1 MLSWRLFS
9 IWAPL
14 QCLAS
19 LRVDSKKDPV
29 TKVVTLLQDMAK
41 QLEVDAKKDEDIYDK
56 MVCWCTETQKA
67 KQKAIDEGGARIES
81 LSAEIEQGV
90 ALSAR
95 LQPEIES
102 LKKEEEK
109 NKQALEQASAIRK
122 KQSGEFE
129 AESGDLKDS
138 IAAVRKAV
146 NLLNKKDAPRATS
159 FLQVASK
166 ASQVKSALRQML
178 SKSRRWADPQ
188 QIEQAGLLGLRDMK
202 EADLLQ
208 LLKPGQSA
216 GEIFG
221 MLSQM
226 LETFEQN
233 LKEISDEE
241 QGNKEAFQKL
251 QTAKSEEIET
261 SAGQIRVKEKEKA
274 TVDEKLA
281 HDKKDKTESEKALKE
296 DQDFLQSV
304 KQKCANNDA
313 EWDARQKSRREEVK
327 AIGQATQVLTDGRDK
342 LEKKGLSFLQQDQHS
357 HPLSAE
363 SSSALSNFL
372 RVTHRFNDPHLSA
385 LALRARV
392 DSLAEVFKAI
402 DDMISELKKK
412 KGSEMKKRD
421 FCKDQLADNKLQQ
434 EKQERKKED
443 VGILL
448 ETLEEKIKKAS
459 AEKDEILEEID
470 ALNTELAKAAQ
481 EREEQN
487 KAFQTGV
494 DDQRETQKL
503 LKGALKVL
511 SDYYSKASLLELS
524 DTSEESKEADVSDAL
539 DPSAPQG
546 FGAYKKNAG
555 SKGVMAMLQH
565 ISEQA
570 EAAEKQAIKDENAA
584 QADYEKLAKETTASV
599 ASKTKEVEGK
609 KAAITKAQGDLA
621 DAATDQANIESA
633 AKALISAAGTLHSD
647 CDFLLKNFQ
656 LRQTSFDDEVG
667 ALVEAKGVMKG
678 IGGQPAGE

>member
-1 MLSWRLFS
+1 
-9 IWAPL
+9 
-14 QCLAS
+14 
-19 LRVDSKKDPV
+19 VDSKKDPV
-29 TKVVTLLQDMAK
+29 TKVVILLEDMAK
-41 QLEVDAKKDEDIYDK
+41 QLEVDAKKDEDVYDK

-129 AESGDLKDS
+129 SESGDLKDS

-146 NLLNKKDAPRATS
+146 NLLNKKDAGATS

-166 ASQVKSALRQML
+166 ASQVKSALRQVFSMRHRL
-178 SKSRRWADPQ
+178 AEPQ
-188 QIEQAGLLGLRDMK
+188 LGQAGLGLLGRTRDLK

-241 QGNKEAFQKL
+241 EGNKEAFQKL

-313 EWDARQKSRREEVK
+313 EWDARQKARREEVR

-342 LEKKGLSFLQQDQHS
+342 LEKKGLSFLQQNQHS
-357 HPLSAE
+357 HPFRSAE
-363 SSSALSNFL
+363 SNALSNFL
-372 RVTHRFNDPHLSA
+372 RITHRFNDPHLSA

-392 DSLAEVFKAI
+392 DSLTEVFKAI
-402 DDMISELKKK
+402 DGMISELKKK

-421 FCKDQLADNKLQQ
+421 FCKEQLADNKLQQ

-448 ETLEEKIKKAS
+448 ETLEEKIKKAT
-459 AEKDEILEEID
+459 AEKDEILGEID
-470 ALNTELAKAAQ
+470 TLNTELAKAAQ

-524 DTSEESKEADVSDAL
+524 DTSEESKLADVSDAL

-546 FGAYKKNAG
+546 FGAYEKNAG

-565 ISEQA
+565 ISQQA

-599 ASKTKEVEGK
+599 ASKTKEVGGK

-621 DAATDQANIESA
+621 DAATDQANIDSA

>member
-1 MLSWRLFS
+1 
-9 IWAPL
+9 
-14 QCLAS
+14 
-19 LRVDSKKDPV
+19 
-29 TKVVTLLQDMAK
+29 MAK

-146 NLLNKKDAPRATS
+146 NLLNKKDAGATS

-166 ASQVKSALRQML
+166 ASQVKSALRQVFSMRHRL
-178 SKSRRWADPQ
+178 ADPQ
-188 QIEQAGLLGLRDMK
+188 IGPAGLLGLRDVK

-233 LKEISDEE
+233 LKEIADEE
-241 QGNKEAFQKL
+241 EGNKEAFQKL

-313 EWDARQKSRREEVK
+313 EWDARQKARREEVR

-342 LEKKGLSFLQQDQHS
+342 LEKKGLSFLQQNQHQHS
-357 HPLSAE
+357 HPFRSDE
-363 SSSALSNFL
+363 SKSLSNFL
-372 RVTHRFNDPHLSA
+372 RITHRFNDPHLSA

-421 FCKDQLADNKLQQ
+421 FCKDQLAGNKLQQ

-448 ETLEEKIKKAS
+448 ETLEENIKKAA
-459 AEKDEILEEID
+459 AEKDEILGEID
-470 ALNTELAKAAQ
+470 TLNTELAKAAQ

-487 KAFQTGV
+487 KAFQNGV

-524 DTSEESKEADVSDAL
+524 DTSEESKQADVSDAL

-546 FGAYKKNAG
+546 FGAYEKNAG

-570 EAAEKQAIKDENAA
+570 EAAEKQAIKDENGA

-599 ASKTKEVEGK
+599 ASKTKEVESK

-621 DAATDQANIESA
+621 DAATDQANIDSA

>member
-1 MLSWRLFS
+1 M
-9 IWAPL
+9 
-14 QCLAS
+14 
-19 LRVDSKKDPV
+19 DSKKDPV
-29 TKVVTLLQDMAK
+29 TKVVTLLEDMAK

-67 KQKAIDEGGARIES
+67 RQKAIDEGGARIDS

-95 LQPEIES
+95 LQPEIDS
-102 LKKEEEK
+102 LKKEQEK

-146 NLLNKKDAPRATS
+146 NLLKKDDPAPRATS

-178 SKSRRWADPQ
+178 SKSHRWADPQ
-188 QIEQAGLLGLRDMK
+188 QIEPAGLLGLRDMK

-241 QGNKEAFQKL
+241 EGNKEAFQKL

-281 HDKKDKTESEKALKE
+281 HDKRDKTESEKALKE

-313 EWDARQKSRREEVK
+313 EWDARQKSCREEVK

-342 LEKKGLSFLQQDQHS
+342 LEKKGLIFLQQDQRS
-357 HPLSAE
+357 HPLRSAE
-363 SSSALSNFL
+363 SSDALSNFF

-421 FCKDQLADNKLQQ
+421 FCKDQLAENKLQQ

-443 VGILL
+443 VDILL

-459 AEKDEILEEID
+459 AEKDEILGEID
-470 ALNTELAKAAQ
+470 TLNTELAKAAQ

-487 KAFQTGV
+487 KAFQSGV

-524 DTSEESKEADVSDAL
+524 DTSEESKEGDVSDAL
-539 DPSAPQG
+539 DLSAPQG

-565 ISEQA
+565 ISQQA
-570 EAAEKQAIKDENAA
+570 EAAEKLAIKDENAA

-621 DAATDQANIESA
+621 DAATDQANIDSA